1 MSQLMKFQRNLKKM
15 LFFWGCI
22 PVFLSGQPPVTGL
35 YDAHNQ
41 YVGGLP
47 HGNWFLPTL
56 VVDRDTVLMM
66 KTVYDMGNVLSDT
79 SYNFKTGKLIQ
90 TISYKNGLEDGISKE
105 FWPDG
110 RLRGEVSY
118 TQGVVDGFVKSYS
131 AGGELLTRLFY
142 VNGEEDL
149 NHTDRYLSDKIIY
162 DTSYAGF
169 NQPIWK
175 YYAKYDTIIDAKY
188 VTLMDTIPFLR
199 DSSVQYYKNNT
210 LYKEEKYNYQR
221 RLYYMTTY
229 KNRMIDTEY
238 AFYTKKNYNGF
249 KYIDYYQ
256 AGKLTKTVYYDTKGR
271 VFKNQKYGE
280 RKALGRSAYRF
291 LKKWRKE
298 REKEGE

>member
-15 LFFWGCI
+15 LFFLGCL
-22 PVFLSGQPPVTGL
+22 PVLLFGQSPVTGL

-41 YVGGLP
+41 IVDGWK

-56 VVDRDTVLMM
+56 IVDKDTVLMM
-66 KTVYDMGNVLSDT
+66 KTVYDMGNELSDT

-118 TQGVVDGFVKSYS
+118 TQGVVDGSVKSYS
-131 AGGELLTRLFY
+131 AGGEMLTQLFY

-149 NHTDRYLSDKIIY
+149 NYPDRYLSDKIAY
-162 DTSYAGF
+162 DTSYMGF

-175 YYAKYDTIIDAKY
+175 YYAKYDTTINAKY
-188 VTLMDTIPFLR
+188 YTLMDTVPFLR
-199 DSSVQYYKNNT
+199 DSTVQYYKNNT
-210 LYKEEKYNYQR
+210 LYKEEHYNYQR
-221 RLYYMTTY
+221 RLYHITTY
-229 KNRMIDTEY
+229 KNRMIDTIY

-249 KYIDYYQ
+249 RYIKYYQ
-256 AGKLTKTVYYDTKGR
+256 AGKLAKSVYYDTKGR

-280 RKALGRSAYRF
+280 REALGWSAYRF
-291 LKKWRKE
+291 LKKWRRE
-298 REKEGE
+298 REKNVK

>member
-1 MSQLMKFQRNLKKM
+1 MKKI
-15 LFFWGCI
+15 LFLLGYL
-22 PVFLSGQPPVTGL
+22 PVLLFGQSPVTGL

-41 YVGGLP
+41 HVGGLP
-47 HGNWFLPTL
+47 HGNWFLLTK
-56 VVDRDTVLMM
+56 VVDKDTVWVK
-66 KTVYDMGNVLSDT
+66 KTVYDMGNMLSDT

-90 TISYKNGLEDGISKE
+90 TISYKNGLEDGVSKE
-105 FWPDG
+105 YWPDG

-118 TQGVVDGFVKSYS
+118 TQGVVDGTVKSYS

-149 NHTDRYLSDKIIY
+149 NYPDRYLSDKIVY
-162 DTSYAGF
+162 DTSYVGF

-188 VTLMDTIPFLR
+188 DTIMYTVPFLR

-210 LYKEEKYNYQR
+210 LYKEEDYNYQR
-221 RLYYMTTY
+221 RLYYITTY
-229 KNRMIDTEY
+229 KNRMIDTVY

-249 KYIDYYQ
+249 RYINYYQ

-280 RKALGRSAYRF
+280 RKALGWYTYRF
-291 LKKWRKE
+291 MKKWRRE
-298 REKEGE
+298 REENGK

>member
-1 MSQLMKFQRNLKKM
+1 MTHSNITTSYILKIIFGG
-15 LFFWGCI
+15 LFF
-22 PVFLSGQPPVTGL
+22 PTLLFGQSPVTGL
-35 YDAHNQ
+35 HDAHNQ
-41 YVGGLP
+41 YMDGLP
-47 HGNWFLPTL
+47 HGNWFLLTK
-56 VVDRDTVLMM
+56 VVDKDTVWVK
-66 KTVYDMGNVLSDT
+66 KTVYDMGNTLSDT

-90 TISYKNGLEDGISKE
+90 TISYKDDLEDGVSKE
-105 FWPDG
+105 YWSNG
-110 RLRGEVSY
+110 QLRGEVPY
-118 TQGVVDGFVKSYS
+118 KQGIVDGVVKSYS
-131 AGGELLTRLFY
+131 ANGELLTLLFY
-142 VNGEEDL
+142 ANGEEIL
-149 NHTDRYLSDKIIY
+149 NYPDRYLSDQIVF
-162 DTSYAGF
+162 DTSYTGF

-238 AFYTKKNYNGF
+238 AFYTKKNYNGV

-280 RKALGRSAYRF
+280 RKALGWSAYRF

-298 REKEGE
+298 REKNGK